1 MNKEQIIGNWQQFK
15 GEAQR
20 QWGKLTNDQLDV
32 INGDRQKLAGKIQE
46 AYGVA
51 KEEAETQIAEWEK
64 SCGSCSTSDE
74 QKKRAS

>member
-32 INGDRQKLAGKIQE
+32 INGDRMKLTGKIQE
-46 AYGVA
+46 AYGIA
-51 KEEAETQIAEWEK
+51 KEEAEEQVRNWEARCTTESK
-64 SCGSCSTSDE
+64 N
-74 QKKRAS
+74 QKDQDAA